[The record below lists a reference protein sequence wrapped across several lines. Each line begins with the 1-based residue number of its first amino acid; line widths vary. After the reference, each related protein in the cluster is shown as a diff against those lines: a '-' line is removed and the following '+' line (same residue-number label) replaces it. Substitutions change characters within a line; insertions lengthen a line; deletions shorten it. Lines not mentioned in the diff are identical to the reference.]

1 MRGDDRV
8 DMISHEKGPQRSL
21 IRNKPTETLAN
32 GSSVVK
38 QQYCTFAMVIHKQ
51 KDLEVST
58 KLKHSWL
65 AACSVERKLGR
76 ERK

>member
-8 DMISHEKGPQRSL
+8 DMILYKKGPRRSL

-38 QQYCTFAMVIHKQ
+38 QQYRMFVVVIHKQ
-51 KDLEVST
+51 NGLKVS
-58 KLKHSWL
+58 L
-65 AACSVERKLGR
+65 AQKAETQLVSSLQC
-76 ERK
+76 